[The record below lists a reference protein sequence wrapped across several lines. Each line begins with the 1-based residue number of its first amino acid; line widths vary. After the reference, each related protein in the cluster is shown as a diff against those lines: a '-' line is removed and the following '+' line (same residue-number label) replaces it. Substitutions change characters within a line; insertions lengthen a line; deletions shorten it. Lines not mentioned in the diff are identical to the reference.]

1 MRNKTEFNGL
11 LLIDKH
17 SDITSFGV
25 ISRLRALTGI
35 KKIGHCGTLD
45 PFATGMLPVLFGRY
59 TKLAQYLES
68 ADKVYHVEFVL
79 GAATDTQDKT
89 GEIVNSVDPAELQQR
104 IESGELDRTLREIVV
119 SDLTGEIEQI
129 PPMYSAVKIAGKPLY
144 RYARDG
150 QDIARQARI
159 IRIYQAELSRI
170 AFQDGQW
177 LCAATISCSK
187 GTYIRTWIDDLGRK
201 AKCFAYAKSLSRQK
215 CGNLELGQ
223 NSVTLAE
230 LFQKKEEFASD
241 QSKMRNEI
249 EQKYF
254 YPIEK
259 ALSDFP
265 QYHLSRIEAE
275 KVVHGKNLQ
284 LINFSGPDSASLIQL
299 LYNNKLLAIVS
310 LDKTNQVHYQRVMAD
325 KV

>member
-1 MRNKTEFNGL
+1 MQNKTEFNGL
-11 LLIDKH
+11 LLIDKQA
-17 SDITSFGV
+17 DITSFGV

-59 TKLAQYLES
+59 TKLARYLEA
-68 ADKVYHVEFVL
+68 ADRTYYVEFVL
-79 GAATDTQDKT
+79 GAATDTLDKT
-89 GEIVNSVDPAELQQR
+89 GKIVDLVDATELQQR
-104 IESGELDRTLREIVV
+104 VESGELDRTLQDIVQ

-129 PPMYSAVKIAGKPLY
+129 PPMYSAIKIAGKPLY
-144 RYARDG
+144 KYARDG
-150 QDIARQARI
+150 QKIIRQARKI
-159 IRIYQAELSRI
+159 KIYQVELSKI
-170 AFQDGQW
+170 TMQDEQW
-177 LCAATISCSK
+177 ICAATISCSK

-201 AKCFAYAKSLSRQK
+201 AKCYAYAKSLSRQK

-223 NSVTLAE
+223 SSITLAE

-241 QSKMRNEI
+241 QSKMRSEI
-249 EQKYF
+249 KQKYF

-265 QYHLSRIEAE
+265 QYHLNLTEAE
-275 KVVHGKNLQ
+275 KVIYGQKFELN
-284 LINFSGPDSASLIQL
+284 NFNKIDSASLIQL

-310 LDKTNQVHYQRVMAD
+310 LNKSNQVQYQRVLAD

>member
-1 MRNKTEFNGL
+1 VQNNTEFNGL

-17 SDITSFGV
+17 TDITSFGV
-25 ISRLRALTGI
+25 ISRLRSLTGI

-45 PFATGMLPVLFGRY
+45 PFATGLLPVLFGRY
-59 TKLAQYLES
+59 TKLAQYLE
-68 ADKVYHVEFVL
+68 ATDKTYQVEFVL
-79 GAATDTQDKT
+79 GAATDTMDRTGQIIDFVDKT
-89 GEIVNSVDPAELQQR
+89 ELQQR
-104 IESGELDRTLREIVV
+104 IESGELDKTLTKIVA
-119 SDLTGEIEQI
+119 SNLIGEIKQV

-144 RYARDG
+144 KYARDG
-150 QDIARQARI
+150 QEIARQGRTI
-159 IRIYQAELSRI
+159 KIYQAELSKI
-170 AFQDGQW
+170 TLQNEQW
-177 LCAATISCSK
+177 ICSATISCSK

-223 NSVTLAE
+223 NSITLAE
-230 LFQKKEEFASD
+230 LFRKKEEFASD

-254 YPIEK
+254 YPIED

-265 QYHLSRIEAE
+265 QYHLSGTEAE
-275 KVVHGKNLQ
+275 KVVHGQNLK
-284 LINFSGPDSASLIQL
+284 LNNFSELDSASLIQL

-310 LDKTNQVHYQRVMAD
+310 LNKSNQVQYQKVLAD

>member
-1 MRNKTEFNGL
+1 MQNKTEFNGL

-68 ADKVYHVEFVL
+68 ADKIYHVEFVL

-89 GEIVNSVDPAELQQR
+89 GKIVNSVDPAELQQR

-150 QDIARQARI
+150 QDIARQART
-159 IRIYQAELSRI
+159 IRVYQAELSGI

-230 LFQKKEEFASD
+230 LFQKQEEFASD

-275 KVVHGKNLQ
+275 KVVHGQNLQ

-310 LDKTNQVHYQRVMAD
+310 LDKANQVH
-325 KV
+325 

>member
-1 MRNKTEFNGL
+1 VQNKIEFNGL

-17 SDITSFGV
+17 SDITSFSV

-45 PFATGMLPVLFGRY
+45 PFATGILPVLFGRY
-59 TKLAQYLES
+59 TKLAQYLE
-68 ADKVYHVEFVL
+68 ATDKTYHVEFVL
-79 GAATDTQDKT
+79 GTATDTQDKT
-89 GEIVNSVDPAELQQR
+89 GQIIDSIDPADLQQR
-104 IESGELDRTLREIVV
+104 IESGELDQTLREIVI

-129 PPMYSAVKIAGKPLY
+129 PPMYSAIKIAGKPLY
-144 RYARDG
+144 KYARDG
-150 QDIARQARI
+150 QDITRKART
-159 IRIYQAELSRI
+159 IRIYQAELSKI
-170 AFQDGQW
+170 ILQDGQW
-177 LCAATISCSK
+177 ICAATISCSK

-265 QYHLSRIEAE
+265 QYYLNLAEAK
-275 KVVHGKNLQ
+275 KVVHGQNLK
-284 LINFSGPDSASLIQL
+284 LNNLYEIGSTSLIQL
-299 LYNNKLLAIVS
+299 LYNDKLLAIVS
-310 LDKTNQVHYQRVMAD
+310 LNESNQVQYQQVLAD

>member
-1 MRNKTEFNGL
+1 MQNKIEFNGL
-11 LLIDKH
+11 LLIDKD

-59 TKLAQYLES
+59 TKLAQYLE
-68 ADKVYHVEFVL
+68 AMDKTYQVEFVL
-79 GAATDTQDKT
+79 GAATDTMDKT
-89 GEIVNSVDPAELQQR
+89 GQIIDSVDPTELHQL
-104 IESGELDRTLREIVV
+104 ISSGELDRVLHNVV
-119 SDLTGEIEQI
+119 ESDLTGEIEQI

-144 RYARDG
+144 KYARKG
-150 QDIARQARI
+150 QEVDRQARKI
-159 IRIYQAELSRI
+159 NIYQAELSKIRL
-170 AFQDGQW
+170 QNEQW
-177 LCAATISCSK
+177 VCTATISCSK

-201 AKCFAYAKSLSRQK
+201 AKCYAYARSLVRQK
-215 CGNLELGQ
+215 CGNLELG
-223 NSVTLAE
+223 NGSVTLDE
-230 LFQKKEEFASD
+230 LFKKKEEFAAD
-241 QSKMRNEI
+241 QSKLRNEI

-265 QYHLSRIEAE
+265 QYHLNQTEAE
-275 KVVHGKNLQ
+275 KVTHGQK
-284 LINFSGPDSASLIQL
+284 LIIDGLAEIDATSLIQL
-299 LYNNKLLAIVS
+299 LYNNRLLAIVS
-310 LDKTNQVHYQRVMAD
+310 LNKLNEVQYQRVLAD